1 MKLQVV
7 EIGNSKGVRI
17 PKAILKQVKFDK
29 EVELDVAEGQ
39 IVLRRIY
46 DPNRLFGFET
56 IAKMDDATLQQVLG
70 KVSTADLIIALIDAS
85 KAIKDAVYR
94 NLSDKK
100 REYVKNKVSKLEK
113 GNAKELLIEYSRNV
127 ISDAFLEMLR
137 DD

>member
-46 DPNRLFGFET
+46 DPNRVFGFET
-56 IAKMDDATLQQVLG
+56 ITKMDDLTLQQVLG
-70 KVSTADLIIALIDAS
+70 KVGTADLIVALIDAS

-94 NLSDKK
+94 NLSEKK
-100 REYVKNKVSKLEK
+100 REYVKSKVSKLEK

-137 DD
+137 D

>member
-39 IVLRRIY
+39 IVLKRIY
-46 DPNRLFGFET
+46 DPNRVFGFET
-56 IAKMDDATLQQVLG
+56 IAKMDDLTLQQVLG
-70 KVSTADLIIALIDAS
+70 KVSTADLIIALIDAG
-85 KAIKDAVYR
+85 KAIKEAVYR
-94 NLSDKK
+94 NLSEEK
-100 REYVKNKVSKLEK
+100 RKYVKSKVNKLEK
-113 GNAKELLIEYSRNV
+113 GNTKELLIEYSRNV

-137 DD
+137 D